1 MTTKNPTTQSAP
13 TDAQAG
19 RLLNAEE
26 KAVCEQVA
34 AGDSLDSRRARA
46 LLAIDGGA
54 TQVEAGSQAGLT
66 RGQMQYCLRTFRQQG
81 LTIFPDAA
89 PEPVAQPE
97 PAPGPVSELDPTPA
111 PEPEPVASD
120 GGTETMVGKPR
131 NKAGAKT
138 GKGKKGARKKKKSGK
153 KKKEGKKGRKSK
165 SAKPSR
171 KKDRKSKPGK
181 SPRKK
186 KRGKNDKH
194 GAKKRNKKRKKK
206 SKR

>member
-1 MTTKNPTTQSAP
+1 MTTKNPTTQPAP
-13 TDAQAG
+13 ADAQTG
-19 RLLNAEE
+19 RLLGAEE
-26 KAVCEQVA
+26 KAVCERVA
-34 AGDSLDSRRARA
+34 AGDSLNSRRARA

-54 TQVEAGSQAGLT
+54 TQVEASNQAGLT
-66 RGQMQYCLRTFRQQG
+66 RGQMQYCLRIFRQQG

-89 PEPVAQPE
+89 PEPVAQTE
-97 PAPGPVSELDPTPA
+97 PAPEFVSEPDPTPA
-111 PEPEPVASD
+111 SEPVASD

-165 SAKPSR
+165 SAKSSR
-171 KKDRKSKPGK
+171 KKDRKPKPGK
-181 SPRKK
+181 SSRKK

-194 GAKKRNKKRKKK
+194 GAKKRKKK